1 MVIKNID
8 SNLNSSIG
16 QIFTPSYIAEF
27 MVKNLFNFIEKNKSQ
42 NLRVLEPSVGEGI
55 FLKYLIENGLENI
68 IAFEIDH
75 HLKVNLLSA
84 YPNITFKFE
93 NFLGCDPNEKF
104 DIIIGNPPYLGQ
116 NYNSRIFQEYVRKF
130 DICAKY
136 FVGNMDLFYY
146 FIHLGIDKLKP
157 GGLLSFITTNYWV
170 TKSKKT
176 GIKHLKPHILNE
188 CFLLQYIDLSELNLF
203 EGAKGQHNC
212 IFVLQKKTE
221 EEKNGKKNKNI
232 EIIQAIEK
240 KKCNLIENLSN
251 NEIITKLAQ
260 EENTL
265 YFRNYTSAL
274 TNNCLR
280 TNESWNLLFPTEVK
294 KIIDKIEN
302 LCRVNEKVTWL
313 NDWFIIR
320 NGLILIKDSIFIL
333 KEGETLKIKK
343 NDLYVKINR
352 EYVKLYNVEKKK
364 LKRVYKSKSIR
375 QFGYQKNEHC
385 GYLIYFNK
393 REFHP
398 SVSGS
403 RNQYF
408 EEKYPNLTKYLL
420 QFKDELEKILI
431 NAKENPDDIY
441 FPRRGAVIRRNNKNH
456 NESLVDLEPLYDSHQ
471 KVFFKFISKT
481 NIFGYSDEQYYA
493 TSDTY
498 FLWPKANEKMDYLF
512 IMAYLNSKLV
522 DFIFKAKNIKIKR
535 SKTKLECDLPIPP
548 KIAFKTRVKA
558 STVELIREISFFLI
572 RNSNGEENVHEEI
585 FNNPIINS
593 HNFQWLKDSQ
603 LEARISRGLKN
614 YDKRT
619 LRSILDH
626 LFFQLFDLNETEIIY
641 LLNKYYTL

>member
-188 CFLLQYIDLSELNLF
+188 CFLLQYIDLSALKLF

-212 IFVLQKKTE
+212 IFILQKKTE
-221 EEKNGKKNKNI
+221 EEKNSEKNKSI
-232 EIIQAIEK
+232 EVIQAVEK
-240 KKCNLIENLSN
+240 QKYNQIENSSN
-251 NEIITKLAQ
+251 NEIIIKLSQ
-260 EENTL
+260 IKNSI
-265 YFRNYTSAL
+265 YVRNYTSAL
-274 TNNCLR
+274 TNNHLKANDC
-280 TNESWNLLFPTEVK
+280 WNLLFPIEVQ

-302 LCRVNEKVTWL
+302 RCRINDKITWL

-333 KEGETLKIKK
+333 KEGETLKIKES
-343 NDLYVKINR
+343 DFYVKINKK
-352 EYVKLYNVEKKK
+352 YVKISEVEKKR

-375 QFGYQKNEHC
+375 QYGYNKNEHT

-398 SVSGS
+398 FASLR

-408 EEKYPNLTKYLL
+408 EEKYPQLTKYLL
-420 QFKDELEKILI
+420 QFKEELKKTLI
-431 NAKENPDDIY
+431 NAKENPYDIY
-441 FPRRGAVIRRNNKNH
+441 FPRRGALIRRTNKNLTG
-456 NESLVDLEPLYDSHQ
+456 ELVDLEPLYDSHE
-471 KVFFKFISKT
+471 KIFLKFISEA

-498 FLWPKANEKMDYLF
+498 FLWPKVNEKIEYLF
-512 IMAYLNSKLV
+512 ILAYLNSKLV

-535 SKTKLECDLPIPP
+535 SKTKLEFALPIPS
-548 KIAFKTRVKA
+548 KLIFKTKEEF
-558 STVELIREISFFLI
+558 SIVELIEEISYIMARLSNAEDSLHEGI
-572 RNSNGEENVHEEI
+572 TINS
-585 FNNPIINS
+585 IINS
-593 HNFQWLKDSQ
+593 TYFHWTKDSQ
-603 LEARISRGLKN
+603 LKARIIGAIKN
-614 YDKRT
+614 HDKKT
-619 LRSILDH
+619 IQVILNQ
-626 LFFQLFDLNETEIIY
+626 LFFQLFDLNETEINY
-641 LLNKYYTL
+641 LLKRYYTL